1 MSEKNRK
8 RYDRV
13 FKQEAIEL
21 YQTSGK
27 KAYTLE
33 KELGLGH
40 GCLYRWVKELESDPV
55 NAFPG
60 NGNLKPEDKEMARL
74 KRENDIL
81 RQERDILKKAI
92 SIFSKT
98 PG

>member
-1 MSEKNRK
+1 MIDKSRRK
-8 RYDRV
+8 YDKT
-13 FKQEAIEL
+13 FKLETIEL
-21 YQTSGK
+21 LKSSGK
-27 KAYTLE
+27 SAHALE
-33 KELGLGH
+33 SELGIGH
-40 GCLYRWVKELESDPV
+40 GRIRAWMLELENDPE

-60 NGNLKPEDKEMARL
+60 NGNLKPEEKEIARL
-74 KRENDIL
+74 KRELEIA

>member
-1 MSEKNRK
+1 MVEKTRRK
-8 RYDRV
+8 YDRV
-13 FKQEAIEL
+13 FKLETLEL
-21 YQTSGK
+21 LKTSGK
-27 KAYTLE
+27 KPFALE
-33 KELGLGH
+33 RELGIGH
-40 GCLYRWVKELESDPV
+40 GRIRVWLKELENDPE
-55 NAFPG
+55 NSFPG
-60 NGNLKPEDKEMARL
+60 NGRLKPQDREIAQL

>member
-1 MSEKNRK
+1 MTEMIKRK
-8 RYDRV
+8 YDKT
-13 FKQEAIEL
+13 FKLETLEL
-21 YQTSGK
+21 FKTSGK

-33 KELGLGH
+33 RELGIGH
-40 GCLYRWVKELESDPV
+40 GRIHHWLKEFENDPE
-55 NAFPG
+55 NSFPG
-60 NGNLKPEDKEMARL
+60 NGNLKPQDKEIARL